1 MTTVTL
7 ELTDDLAE
15 SIAAVRDRL
24 PEIIALGL
32 SKLSPVPAQVYAYI
46 LSFLASGPSPEQLM
60 AFRPTREMQQR
71 HQELLEK
78 SRAGALTDLE
88 TRELEEYEHIEHV
101 VVMLKARALPYLTSA
116 AH

>member
-1 MTTVTL
+1 VTTVTL

-32 SKLSPVPAQVYAYI
+32 NKLSPLPVQVYAYI

-60 AFRPTREMQQR
+60 AFYPTEGMKDRLND
-71 HQELLEK
+71 LLEK
-78 SRAGALTDLE
+78 SRAGTLTDLE
-88 TRELEEYEHIEHV
+88 RQELAEYERIEHIV
-101 VVMLKARALPYLTSA
+101 IMLKARALPYLTPPA
-116 AH
+116 

>member
-32 SKLSPVPAQVYAYI
+32 NRLSPLPARVYAYI
-46 LSFLASGPSPEQLM
+46 LSFLASGPSPEELM
-60 AFRPTREMQQR
+60 AFRPTQEMKDR
-71 HQELLEK
+71 LDNLLER
-78 SRAGALTDLE
+78 SRAGTLTDLE
-88 TRELEEYEHIEHV
+88 SQELEEYERIEHI
-101 VVMLKARALPYLTSA
+101 VVMLKARAFPYLTPSA
-116 AH
+116 